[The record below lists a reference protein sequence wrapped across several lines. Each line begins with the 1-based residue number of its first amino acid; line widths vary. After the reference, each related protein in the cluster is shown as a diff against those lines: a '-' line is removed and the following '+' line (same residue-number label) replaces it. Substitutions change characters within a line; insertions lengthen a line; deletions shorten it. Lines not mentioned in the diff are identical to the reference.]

1 MKILHIETGKYLY
14 GGALQVVYLMDGLTQ
29 RGVQNVLVC
38 ARGSEIAA
46 AARDCADVHELPM
59 HIDFDPRFAL
69 DLRRVIRA
77 TGPDIVHAHSRR
89 CADLWG
95 GAVSW
100 TCGVPSIVTRR
111 VDNPEPAFLSR
122 LKYSPYRK
130 IVTISEGIRTV
141 LLGQK
146 IKPGKM
152 TCIHSAVDSEFF
164 GRPGDQAWF
173 RREFQFTPEHKV
185 VGVIAQLIVRKGHR
199 YLLEKV
205 RDIHAAC
212 PEARFLILGRGP
224 LREELES
231 FCRQSGIA
239 EYVRFA
245 GFRTDLHAI
254 LPCLHLV
261 VHPAT
266 MEGLGVSLLQACAAG
281 VPLVAARAGGI
292 PEILEHGANGYL
304 TEPGDGEALAR
315 FTMELLMDS
324 DKARAFGARGKL
336 IIAEKFSIDRMVEGN
351 LSLYRETLQP
361 ARQHKD
367 TQ

>member
-14 GGALQVVYLMDGLTQ
+14 GGALQVVYLMGGLKK
-29 RGVQNVLVC
+29 RGVENVLVC
-38 ARGSEIAA
+38 AQGSDIAA
-46 AARDCADVHELPM
+46 AARDCADVYEIPM
-59 HIDFDPRFAL
+59 HIDLDPRFAL

-77 TGPDIVHAHSRR
+77 TGPDIVHVHSRR

-100 TCGVPSIVTRR
+100 LCGVPAIVTRR
-111 VDNPEPAFLSR
+111 VDNPENAFLSR

-130 IVTISEGIRTV
+130 IVTISEGIRAV
-141 LLGQK
+141 LLGQR
-146 IKPGKM
+146 IKPEKL
-152 TCIHSAVDSEFF
+152 TCIHSAVDSDFF
-164 GRPGDQAWF
+164 GQPGDCAWF
-173 RREFQFTPEHKV
+173 RREFQFAAEHKV
-185 VGVIAQLIVRKGHR
+185 VGVIAQLIARKGHR

-205 RDIHAAC
+205 REIRAVC
-212 PEARFLILGRGP
+212 PDARFLILGRGP

-231 FCRQSGIA
+231 LCRQLEIA

-245 GFRTDLHAI
+245 GFRTDLNAI

-292 PEILEHGANGYL
+292 PEIIEHGVNGYL
-304 TEPGDGEALAR
+304 TEPGDADTLAH
-315 FTMELLMDS
+315 FTIELLLDD
-324 DKARAFGARGKL
+324 DKAKRYGANGKN
-336 IIAEKFSIDRMVEGN
+336 IVEQKFSIDRMVEGN
-351 LSLYRETLQP
+351 LAVYQSI
-361 ARQHKD
+361 AGAAG
-367 TQ
+367 